1 MAKHEINIYENK
13 TLSKTVAPYL
23 GTYVTKRDVDMKELC
38 ERASQLSGLPAIQ
51 LEGMILGAI
60 NAAAEMQKESI
71 VKMNFDGFCVI
82 AQITGKFATADAEFG
97 PGNKL
102 LLAIRLDSD
111 IRNCLVNVTPT
122 IVTEETTTK
131 LRVLDVQDVAE
142 PKPYGIIHGMHPFLI
157 FGVNMVLTDEG
168 ATVFVEDSR
177 GITYDVVVD
186 EIVKEK
192 QIIRAHTAALLEA
205 GDYKV
210 IVKTRAGEPDGQL
223 QKDFRKVK
231 YLHVAD
237 PKRITIERC
246 DCYTDSE
253 FAAIGDNFDGATG
266 YRVEGGKRYVK
277 GKFQVLEDPEV
288 EIELWQDEDT
298 DEPRIWHSND
308 TGEAPSGAAFTFKLT
323 ADPAKP
329 DFVQETVTYEGT
341 VS

>member
-71 VKMNFDGFCVI
+71 VKVNFDGFCVI

-111 IRNCLVNVTPT
+111 IRNCLINVTPT

-142 PKPYGIIHGMHPFLI
+142 PRPYGLVHGTHPFLI

-168 ATVFVEDSR
+168 ATVFIEDSR

-186 EIVKEK
+186 EVVKEK
-192 QIIRAHTAALLEA
+192 QIIRAHTAALLEP

-210 IVKTRAGEPDGQL
+210 VVKTRAGEPDGEL
-223 QKDFRKVK
+223 QSDFRRVK
-231 YLHVAD
+231 YMKVVAPVTVD
-237 PKRITIERC
+237 KIA
-246 DCYTDSE
+246 TDGADGIVQGE
-253 FAAIGDNFDGATG
+253 AFAATGTNLSYGEGDSVT
-266 YRVEGGKRYVK
+266 VKWTQGGTEKSA
-277 GKFQVLEDPEV
+277 
-288 EIELWQDEDT
+288 EIEPKDT
-298 DEPRIWHSND
+298 EPERMTFDFPDALVSVPGGTELTFVFEI
-308 TGEAPSGAAFTFKLT
+308 GGAAVEKTTTLIE
-323 ADPAKP
+323 D
-329 DFVQETVTYEGT
+329 
-341 VS
+341 